1 MFSDICRN
9 ILGTNVH
16 IRSFCIALLAPIF
29 TAYHSSCV
37 DLAWANVIDVTF
49 CAISYGPPWF
59 FPIIIRIIN

>member
-37 DLAWANVIDVTF
+37 DLAWANVIDVT
-49 CAISYGPPWF
+49 SVLSVMGPRGSF
-59 FPIIIRIIN
+59 LSSSGS